1 MNVIADIRK
10 MMIQRGF
17 IDASAYTN
25 KELKSNKMDDIL
37 RKAIRENFPGKTH
50 ARIFNEL
57 WDSLPHEPVISD
69 EEFYNQ
75 KINGVSRRTIEN
87 GVNVVYNTALTLG
100 TLLVIVPTLPILVVC
115 KLLNATGLLNE
126 EDFDF

>member
-25 KELKSNKMDDIL
+25 KELKSNKMDHIL
-37 RKAIRENFPGKTH
+37 EKSIQENFPGKTH

-69 EEFYNQ
+69 EEFYNER
-75 KINGVSRRTIEN
+75 IMGFSRRTIEN
-87 GVNVVYNTALTLG
+87 CVNCVFNFATTIANIRT
-100 TLLVIVPTLPILVVC
+100 VIIVTPG
-115 KLLNATGLLNE
+115 K
-126 EDFDF
+126 